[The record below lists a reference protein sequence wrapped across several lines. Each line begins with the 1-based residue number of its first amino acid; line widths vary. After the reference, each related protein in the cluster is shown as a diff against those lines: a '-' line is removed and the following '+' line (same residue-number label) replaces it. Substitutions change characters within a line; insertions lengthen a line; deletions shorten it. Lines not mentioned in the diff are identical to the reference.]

1 MVKKP
6 TFLIILLLLCFTVG
20 YSQTRRPKSAKK
32 PTIQDVIEEKK
43 TPEDILRE
51 IYKARFDSASQLSY
65 SCIQML
71 VETKIELDSVRK
83 ANQTLYVIIDRQLDT
98 LESARNK
105 EKRAIKVML
114 KEHYRNRSWVKAFIG
129 QTVFV
134 IGGVGAFI
142 TGAWVPIG
150 MGVLAVEIFLVM
162 ESKYSEVKLEDKNL
176 TKKIGIDIGLN
187 SLIST
192 STGELYGQSVKKKF
206 IKLNDK
212 IKQIT
217 SQKSI

>member
-1 MVKKP
+1 MFKR
-6 TFLIILLLLCFTVG
+6 LLLIFLLLVPIIC

-43 TPEDILRE
+43 TPEDILKE
-51 IYKARFDSASQLSY
+51 IYKARLDSASQLSY

-83 ANQTLYVIIDRQLDT
+83 SNQTLYVIIDRQLDT
-98 LESARNK
+98 LATARNK
-105 EKRAIKVML
+105 EKRAVKLML
-114 KEHYRNRSWVKAFIG
+114 KEHYRKRSWVKAFIG

-150 MGVLAVEIFLVM
+150 MGVLAVEIFLVL
-162 ESKYSEVKLEDKNL
+162 ESRYSEVKLEDN
-176 TKKIGIDIGLN
+176 
-187 SLIST
+187 
-192 STGELYGQSVKKKF
+192 
-206 IKLNDK
+206 
-212 IKQIT
+212 KQEP
-217 SQKSI
+217 KRYKM

>member
-1 MVKKP
+1 MFKR
-6 TFLIILLLLCFTVG
+6 LLLIFLLLVPIIS

-43 TPEDILRE
+43 TPEDILKE
-51 IYKARFDSASQLSY
+51 IYKARLDSASQLSY

-71 VETKIELDSVRK
+71 VDTKIELDSVRK

-105 EKRAIKVML
+105 ERRAKQVML
-114 KEHYRNRSWVKAFIG
+114 REHYKKRSWVKAFIG

-162 ESKYSEVKLEDKNL
+162 ESKYSEVKLEDNKQ
-176 TKKIGIDIGLN
+176 
-187 SLIST
+187 
-192 STGELYGQSVKKKF
+192 EVKRYKM
-206 IKLNDK
+206 
-212 IKQIT
+212 
-217 SQKSI
+217 

>member
-1 MVKKP
+1 MVKKT
-6 TFLIILLLLCFTVG
+6 TFLILLLLLCFITG
-20 YSQTRRPKSAKK
+20 YSQTRRPKSVKK

-43 TPEDILRE
+43 TPEDVLRE
-51 IYKARFDSASQLSY
+51 IYKARLDSASQLSY

-83 ANQTLYVIIDRQLDT
+83 HNQTLYVIIDRQLDT

-114 KEHYRNRSWVKAFIG
+114 KEHYKKRSWVKAFIG

-150 MGVLAVEIFLVM
+150 MGVLAVEIFLVL
-162 ESKYSEVKLEDKNL
+162 ESRYSEVKLENNKQ
-176 TKKIGIDIGLN
+176 
-187 SLIST
+187 
-192 STGELYGQSVKKKF
+192 EVKRYKM
-206 IKLNDK
+206 
-212 IKQIT
+212 
-217 SQKSI
+217 

>member
-1 MVKKP
+1 MVKKT
-6 TFLIILLLLCFTVG
+6 TFLILLLLCFITG

-43 TPEDILRE
+43 TPEDILKE
-51 IYKARFDSASQLSY
+51 IYKARLDSASQLSY

-83 ANQTLYVIIDRQLDT
+83 ANQTLYVVIDRQLDT
-98 LESARNK
+98 LASARNK
-105 EKRAIKVML
+105 ERRAKQVML
-114 KEHYRNRSWVKAFIG
+114 REHYKKRSWVKAFIG

-150 MGVLAVEIFLVM
+150 MGVLVVEIFLVL
-162 ESKYSEVKLEDKNL
+162 ESRYSEVKLEDNKQ
-176 TKKIGIDIGLN
+176 
-187 SLIST
+187 
-192 STGELYGQSVKKKF
+192 EVKRYKM
-206 IKLNDK
+206 
-212 IKQIT
+212 
-217 SQKSI
+217 